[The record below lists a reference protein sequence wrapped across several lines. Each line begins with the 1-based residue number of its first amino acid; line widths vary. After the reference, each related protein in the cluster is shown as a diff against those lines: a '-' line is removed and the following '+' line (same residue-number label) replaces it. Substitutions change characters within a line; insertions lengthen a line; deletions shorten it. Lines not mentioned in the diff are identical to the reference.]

1 MRIGCVYSIENYC
14 SIDKPL
20 RSPMEIPF
28 GISIIATVLKVAGH
42 DVDLFVISP
51 VTPLKK
57 ILQDYIKEK
66 KPQLFCLS
74 AVSSQFPP
82 IEDVAALVK
91 ELDPDIFVILGGHH
105 ASLSPD
111 QAIKCPNLDAIC
123 VSEGDSAVVQL
134 TRQLEEGKWPTGI
147 PNLWI
152 RHPETGEIE
161 KNPTAPFN
169 ENLDIIPYVDR
180 TLWEP
185 WVVNPHEEAS
195 VLVGR
200 GCPYKCTYCSN
211 HAMEE
216 LAEGS
221 YVRYRSSED
230 MIAEIDSLCDQYPRM
245 KHIYLEIET
254 VGADVQKGI
263 DLFEKLAE
271 YNNAREERLSFRI
284 NLALHS
290 NFVRV
295 EEKYKKFLELCQK
308 ANVTALNVGLESG
321 SQRVRRQILRR
332 PRYTNE
338 ELVGFCRTAR
348 EFGVATSLLV
358 LMGVPGETFDDYLET
373 VAVVRDLQPEDVQL
387 SIFYPYLGTDLYNVA
402 VEQGV
407 IPAGGTEA
415 SNERHRAT
423 MDLPDFPRW
432 RIQFEFL
439 YFWYRSFKGHW
450 SMDKIF
456 MKMLRAFLLR
466 FTNLSAIARYLVVNN
481 RCCSYIF
488 KKYMEGPKK
497 VSGQKED
504 SIGSLASYH
513 TGEL

>member
-74 AVSSQFPP
+74 AVSSQFSP
-82 IEDVAALVK
+82 IEHVAALVK
-91 ELDPDIFVILGGHH
+91 ELDPDIYVALGGHH

-111 QAIKCPNLDAIC
+111 QAIKCPNVDAIC
-123 VSEGDSAVVQL
+123 VSEGDFAVVEL
-134 TRQLEEGKWPTGI
+134 ARQLEEGKRPTGI
-147 PNLWI
+147 SNLWI

-169 ENLDIIPYVDR
+169 EELDTIPYVDR

-185 WVVNPHEEAS
+185 WIVNPHEEAS

-230 MIAEIDSLCDQYPRM
+230 MIAEIDSICDQYPRM
-245 KHIYLEIET
+245 KNIYLEIET

-456 MKMLRAFLLR
+456 IKMLRAFLLR

-481 RCCSYIF
+481 HFCSYIF

-497 VSGQKED
+497 VTGKKED
-504 SIGSLASYH
+504 SVGSLASYH

>member
-51 VTPLKK
+51 VTPLRK
-57 ILQDYIKEK
+57 ILEKYIKEK

-82 IEDVAALVK
+82 IEKVAALIK
-91 ELDPDIFVILGGHH
+91 EIDPSIFVILGGHH
-105 ASLSPD
+105 ASLAPE
-111 QAIKCPNLDAIC
+111 QAIECVNMDAIC
-123 VSEGDSAVVQL
+123 VSEGDQPVVEL
-134 TRQLEEGKWPTGI
+134 AHQLEKGKWPSGI
-147 PNLWI
+147 SNLWI
-152 RHPETGEIE
+152 RHPKTREIE
-161 KNPTAPFN
+161 RNLTAPFN
-169 ENLDIIPYVDR
+169 EDLDTIPHVDR

-185 WVVNPHEEAS
+185 WVANPNEEAS
-195 VLVGR
+195 ILVGR

-216 LAEGS
+216 LAEGQ

-230 MIAEIDSLCDQYPRM
+230 MISEIDYLVRQYPQM

-254 VGADVQKGI
+254 VGADIVKGI

-271 YNNAREERLSFRI
+271 YNNSRKEKLTFRI

-290 NFVRV
+290 NFVRI
-295 EEKYKKFLELCQK
+295 EEKYRQFLELCQK

-321 SQRVRRQILRR
+321 SFRVRREILRR

-338 ELVGFCRTAR
+338 ELIGFCRTAR
-348 EFGVATSLLV
+348 EYGVATSLLT
-358 LMGVPGETFDDYLET
+358 LMGVPGETFEDYMET
-373 VAVVRDLQPEDVQL
+373 VRVVRELQPEDVQL

-402 VEQGV
+402 VEHGV
-407 IPAGGTEA
+407 IPAGGTEE

-423 MDLPDFPRW
+423 LDLKDFPKW
-432 RIQFEFL
+432 QIQFEFI
-439 YFWYRSFKGHW
+439 YFWLRCFKGHW
-450 SMDKIF
+450 SADKIF
-456 MKMLRAFLLR
+456 LKMLRAFLLR
-466 FTNLSAIARYLVVNN
+466 FTNLSALARYLIVNN
-481 RCCSYIF
+481 RFCKYIF
-488 KKYMEGPKK
+488 KTYMEGPKK
-497 VSGQKED
+497 VTGKKEE
-504 SIGSLASYH
+504 SIGTLASYH

>member
-28 GISIIATVLKVAGH
+28 GISIIATVLKVAGN
-42 DVDLFVISP
+42 DVDLFVVSP
-51 VTPLKK
+51 VTPVRK
-57 ILQDYIKEK
+57 ILEKYIKEK

-82 IEDVAALVK
+82 IEAVAALIK
-91 ELDPDIFVILGGHH
+91 EIDPDIFVILGGHH
-105 ASLSPD
+105 ASLAPD
-111 QAIKCPNLDAIC
+111 QAIECANLDAIC
-123 VSEGDSAVVQL
+123 VSEGDVPVVEL
-134 TRQLEEGKWPTGI
+134 ARQLEEGKWPSGI
-147 PNLWI
+147 SNLWI
-152 RHPETGEIE
+152 RHPKSGEIE

-169 ENLDIIPYVDR
+169 EDLDTIPHVDR

-185 WVVNPHEEAS
+185 WVANPHEEAS
-195 VLVGR
+195 ILVGR

-216 LAEGS
+216 LAEGQ

-230 MIAEIDSLCDQYPRM
+230 MISEIDFLTGQYPRM

-254 VGADVQKGI
+254 VGADIVKGI
-263 DLFEKLAE
+263 DLFEKLAA
-271 YNNAREERLSFRI
+271 YNSAREEKLSFRI

-295 EEKYKKFLELCQK
+295 EEKFRKFLELCQK

-321 SQRVRRQILRR
+321 SERVRRQILKR

-338 ELVGFCRTAR
+338 ELIGFCRTAR
-348 EFGVATSLLV
+348 EYGVATSLLI
-358 LMGVPGETFDDYLET
+358 LMGVPGETFEDYLET
-373 VAVVRDLQPEDVQL
+373 VRVVRDLQPEDVQL

-407 IPAGGTEA
+407 IPAGGTEP

-423 MDLPDFPRW
+423 LELEDFPKW
-432 RIQFEFL
+432 QVQFEFL

-450 SMDKIF
+450 SIDKIIL
-456 MKMLRAFLLR
+456 KMVRAFLLR
-466 FTNLSAIARYLVVNN
+466 FTNLSAIARYLIVKN
-481 RCCSYIF
+481 RLCKYIF
-488 KKYMEGPKK
+488 NNYMNGPKK
-497 VSGQKED
+497 ITGKKED
-504 SIGSLASYH
+504 SIGTMASYH
-513 TGEL
+513 AGEL